1 MIQMKLIFS
10 SFCKKD
16 VDFLLH
22 VKKVHIVNYNLP
34 PSNTVVIGA
43 SACNATTKKMII
55 SPPKLMY

>member
-1 MIQMKLIFS
+1 MMQMKLIFS

-22 VKKVHIVNYNLP
+22 VKKKVHIVNYNLP

-43 SACNATTKKMII
+43 SACKQQQQKNDYK
-55 SPPKLMY
+55 PP

>member
-1 MIQMKLIFS
+1 MKLIFS

-22 VKKVHIVNYNLP
+22 VKKKVHIVNYNLP

-43 SACNATTKKMII
+43 SACKQQQQKNDYK
-55 SPPKLMY
+55 PP